1 MQANGTNNWHSQIDH
16 GDSDM
21 AEQLY
26 AYMPQFSLDEY
37 NQVKDW
43 VFKTEQRLLRLI
55 RFDFQKVD
63 AHNYKQTVCIYYWLL
78 RAVIKILMLH
88 K

>member
-1 MQANGTNNWHSQIDH
+1 MTLAITLYSANQLQAEDANNGHSPVDQ
-16 GDSDM
+16 GDTDM

-26 AYMPQFSLDEY
+26 ACMPQFSLDEY

-55 RFDFQKVD
+55 RFDFQKID
-63 AHNYKQTVCIYYWLL
+63 AHNYKQTVSF
-78 RAVIKILMLH
+78 
-88 K
+88 